1 MTKTRTMS
9 RFYTHD
15 ALNDPIRN
23 VKSSG
28 ALLSELDLFSGPATQ
43 TEIEGCYW
51 ERVHCLEAGLDPTQK
66 EVIFD
71 CKPSLDVV
79 SLFDSYLEIVC
90 RIQKITDTGH
100 RSPTAAEKVW
110 PANNVLYTLWKGNNF
125 RDFRRIFWVTKVH
138 CSRFSHNFY
147 FCIFVRYGRGIEWTT
162 SP

>member
-1 MTKTRTMS
+1 MS

-66 EVIFD
+66 EVILIANLLWMWFRY
-71 CKPSLDVV
+71 S
-79 SLFDSYLEIVC
+79 
-90 RIQKITDTGH
+90 
-100 RSPTAAEKVW
+100 TAIWRLSVE
-110 PANNVLYTLWKGNNF
+110 
-125 RDFRRIFWVTKVH
+125 
-138 CSRFSHNFY
+138 SRK
-147 FCIFVRYGRGIEWTT
+147 
-162 SP
+162 